1 MANFRPSNAR
11 TCYHS
16 VTLGVASC
24 NELKGL
30 MTVAKNSNSIKK
42 NPKVIDSG
50 NVIDIGETAPIE
62 TSLLEFDK
70 KNPRLMTGDDHSVV
84 DDVAIINSY
93 REIAAL
99 DELITSICSN
109 GYIDLE
115 PLIVMGKNAG
125 PFVVLEGNRRLAAI
139 KLIGN
144 PKLAAECKIS
154 LPKDISAKVKRSIER
169 VTVHR
174 VAKATDAEAFIGF
187 KHINGP
193 HRWDAYAKARF
204 VATWYKRDRDTGLT
218 IDSIAR
224 QTGDTNN
231 TIRAYIGSVFVLNQA
246 EDAALFDIGNRY
258 NKTRFAFSH
267 LYTALGRKE
276 YVNFLGLEKGWDID
290 PSDTPVA
297 PKNIKKLRETLEY
310 LYGSRRDDK
319 KPLIESQNPD
329 LKHLG
334 ECLANPIA
342 LARIRSGDELSVAY
356 SEIDGPRLFGEALIL
371 ANAKLERVIDL
382 LPKFDGDKSL
392 LPVGSDLL
400 TRAETI
406 ATMMSKISAK
416 HKK

>member
-1 MANFRPSNAR
+1 MANTS
-11 TCYHS
+11 S
-16 VTLGVASC
+16 
-24 NELKGL
+24 
-30 MTVAKNSNSIKK
+30 SNSTKK
-42 NPKVIDSG
+42 SVKEHRLPAI
-50 NVIDIGETAPIE
+50 IDIGETKPID

-70 KNPRLMTGDDHSVV
+70 KNPRLMTGDDYSVV
-84 DDVAIINSY
+84 DDIAIITSY

-109 GYIDLE
+109 EYIDLE
-115 PLIVMGKNAG
+115 PLIVIGKDTG

-139 KLIGN
+139 KLISN
-144 PKLAAECKIS
+144 PKLAADCKIS
-154 LPKDISAKVKRSIER
+154 LPKDISAGVRRSIEK
-169 VTVHR
+169 VSVHR

-193 HRWDAYAKARF
+193 HRWDAYAKAKF
-204 VATWYKRDRDTGLT
+204 VAAWYKRDRDTGLT

-246 EDAALFDIGNRY
+246 ENANLFEISNRY

-276 YVNFLGLEKGWDID
+276 YVNFLGLEKGWDTE
-290 PSDTPVA
+290 PSDTPV
-297 PKNIKKLRETLEY
+297 PTKNIKKLKETLEY

-334 ECLANPIA
+334 ECLANTTA
-342 LARIRSGDELSVAY
+342 LARIRSGDMLNVAY
-356 SEIDGPRLFGEALIL
+356 AEIDGPRLFGEALIL

-382 LPKFDGDKSL
+382 LPKFDGDKAL
-392 LPVGSDLL
+392 LIVASDLL

-406 ATMMSKISAK
+406 ATMMSKISSR

>member
-1 MANFRPSNAR
+1 VVN
-11 TCYHS
+11 T
-16 VTLGVASC
+16 
-24 NELKGL
+24 
-30 MTVAKNSNSIKK
+30 SNSKSSK
-42 NPKVIDSG
+42 STSNNSKQDVAIDSI
-50 NVIDIGETAPIE
+50 IDIGNTKRIP
-62 TSLLEFDK
+62 TSLLQFDK
-70 KNPRLMTGDDHSVV
+70 ENPRLMTGDEHSVV
-84 DDVAIINSY
+84 DDVSIISSY

-115 PLIVMGKNAG
+115 PLIVIGKNSG
-125 PFVVLEGNRRLAAI
+125 PFTVLEGNRRLAAI

-144 PKLAAECKIS
+144 RKLAEACKVS
-154 LPKDISAKVKRSIER
+154 LPKDIPASVIKSIKE
-169 VTVHR
+169 VSVHR

-204 VATWYKRDRDTGLT
+204 VAAWYKRDRASGLT

-231 TIRAYIGSVFVLNQA
+231 TIRAYIGSIFVLDQA
-246 EDAALFDIGNRY
+246 EQEDLFEISNRF

-276 YVNFLGLEKGWDID
+276 YSSFLGLEKGWDAE
-290 PSDTPVA
+290 PSDKPV
-297 PKNIKKLRETLEY
+297 PKKNIKKLQETLEY
-310 LYGSRRDDK
+310 LYGSRVDNK

-334 ECLANPIA
+334 ECLVNTTA
-342 LARIRSGDELSVAY
+342 LTRIRSGDALNVAY
-356 SEIDGPRLFGEALIL
+356 AEIDGPRLYGEALIL
-371 ANAKLERVIDL
+371 ANAKLERVIEL

-392 LPVGSDLL
+392 LIVADDLL

-406 ATMMSKISAK
+406 ATMMAKIA
-416 HKK
+416 HKIKR